1 VKGFTLLELLVVIV
15 LICGLAA
22 GLIVMIVGIIDG
34 AKHDKTQGIV
44 RAVSDAC
51 NAYRKEFQQ
60 WPPLSPYV
68 GSANLHYYLGR
79 EFDYTIVRSGG
90 EGSGA
95 GLAPVTKK
103 HKPFIE
109 FRADWLLGGGT
120 TDPNP
125 PRPVCDA
132 WNVALRYEIITTAGV
147 PYAKITSSGG
157 NQIFGDEDDI
167 SSEIRMR

>member
-1 VKGFTLLELLVVIV
+1 MKGFTLLELLVVIV

-22 GLIVMIVGIIDG
+22 GLIIMIVGIIDG

-51 NAYRKEFQQ
+51 NAYRKEFQE
-60 WPPLSPYV
+60 WPPLTPYA

-79 EFDYTIVRSGG
+79 EFNYAIASTGG
-90 EGSGA
+90 LGSGST
-95 GLAPVTKK
+95 LAPVVKK
-103 HKPFIE
+103 HKPFVE
-109 FRADWLLGGGT
+109 FRHDWLSGSGT
-120 TDPNP
+120 TDPTP

-132 WNVALRYEIITTAGV
+132 WNVPLRYEIITTAGV
-147 PYAKITSSGG
+147 PYARITSSGA
-157 NQIFGDEDDI
+157 NRIFGDEDDI